1 MPFREKT
8 VKKKREILRL
18 AKEGLPDTAIGN
30 EVGLDRHT
38 VKRIREEGGSKEH
51 MVEVN
56 ATPPD
61 LAVHS
66 KIEEAIASEAKRIQ
80 YVGNLA
86 KNEKI
91 YSLLRDEFEKV
102 GLSPVTP
109 SLLSIREIVNRL
121 RLLGWRD
128 DYVVFATSWICK
140 LYTDPQFEFIKNPD
154 GTVDK
159 DWLFS
164 LFNTL
169 AEIRKFCLSNGI
181 EIDRLLEGTKAC
193 ISLNSQGI
201 SNAHVAT
208 IGEFLN
214 RASSRGIEHQQLI
227 SRLEQIIEYK
237 ENIDDARRRLD
248 SLNEEISRLVSFR
261 ELLGHEV
268 SEMQSKL
275 RSEVDSLDN
284 LKAAAGSQ
292 IQDLKVLIGSVSDI
306 VGNINRLPDPELKD
320 FGRKLRISV
329 SDSFSTLSS
338 ENRWL
343 VLHERIEEDWELMKI
358 AQSEDL
364 KDCLTK
370 GM

>member
-1 MPFREKT
+1 M
-8 VKKKREILRL
+8 

-51 MVEVN
+51 MVEEN

-61 LAVHS
+61 SAVHS
-66 KIEEAIASEAKRIQ
+66 TIEEAIASEAKKIQ

-91 YSLLRDEFEKV
+91 YSLLRDEFEKA

-109 SLLSIREIVNRL
+109 SLLSMKRVVDKL

-128 DYVVFATSWICK
+128 DYIVFATSWICK

-159 DWLFS
+159 DGLFS
-164 LFNTL
+164 LFNAI

-201 SNAHVAT
+201 STAHIAK
-208 IGEFLN
+208 IDEFLKQ
-214 RASSRGIEHQQLI
+214 AFSRRIEPEQLI
-227 SRLEQIIEYK
+227 SRLEEILEYEEK
-237 ENIDDARRRLD
+237 IVDAHRRLD
-248 SLNEEISRLVSFR
+248 SVNEEISRLVTLR
-261 ELLGHEV
+261 EFFGHEV
-268 SEMQSKL
+268 SETQNKL
-275 RSEVDSLDN
+275 RSEIDSHDN
-284 LKAAAGSQ
+284 LKAATRGL
-292 IQDLKVLIGSVSDI
+292 IQDLNVLIRDISGLVST
-306 VGNINRLPDPELKD
+306 INRLPNPELKD
-320 FGRKLRISV
+320 FGRKLHV
-329 SDSFSTLSS
+329 SLTDSFSMLDS
-338 ENRWL
+338 ENRWAI
-343 VLHERIEEDWELMKI
+343 VQERIEEDEELLKI
-358 AQSEDL
+358 ALRGDSTDY
-364 KDCLTK
+364 LTK